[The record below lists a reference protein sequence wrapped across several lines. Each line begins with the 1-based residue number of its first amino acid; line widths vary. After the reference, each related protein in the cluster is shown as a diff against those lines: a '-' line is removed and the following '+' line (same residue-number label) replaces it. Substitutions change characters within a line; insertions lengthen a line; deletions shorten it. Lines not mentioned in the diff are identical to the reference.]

1 MTSLELRLNYALA
14 EGWLAPWVDALR
26 EGRVL
31 ARRCSACG
39 RASFVPLRAC
49 RCGSMTGEWVELP
62 NTARIERRCTGLDG
76 DFALARFEGADTA
89 CVAALRDVPEEATR
103 ARLVPAA
110 GTLPRIV
117 LEPVMEKAA

>member
-1 MTSLELRLNYALA
+1 MTTLDLRLNYTLA

-39 RASFVPLRAC
+39 QSSFVPQRAC
-49 RCGSMTGEWVELP
+49 RCGSLTGEWVELP
-62 NTARIERRCTGLDG
+62 NAARIEHRCTGLDG

-89 CVAALRDVPEEATR
+89 CVAALRGVPEGATR
-103 ARLVPAA
+103 ARLLPAS
-110 GTLPRIV
+110 GTLPGIV
-117 LEPVMEKAA
+117 LAPVAEQAA